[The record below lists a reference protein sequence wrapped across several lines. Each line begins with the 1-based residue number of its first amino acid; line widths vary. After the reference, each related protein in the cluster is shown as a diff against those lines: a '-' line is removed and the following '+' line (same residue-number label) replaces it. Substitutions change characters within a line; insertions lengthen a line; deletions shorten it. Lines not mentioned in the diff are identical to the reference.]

1 MRLPVPLLSGSST
14 NDASCYTWLPKIY
27 LCDEGAAKK
36 EKWNERNMWALRGK
50 RINKGGPLFQL
61 EFATPPQDQRAS
73 QLRSWLVVLMIV
85 ACFRCP
91 SSLGQTQGSVKLQ
104 VGHESWTFKDGAPP
118 DVTCLAQTND
128 GFLWLC
134 GGPNGLVRF
143 DGMRFEPFSPPF
155 GGRLLSANL
164 YSLFAPP
171 SGGLWIG
178 YTMGGFS
185 FLDKGRV
192 TNYANATG
200 SVYRFAQDRD
210 GTVWAGASSGLWR
223 FDHSSWQ
230 HVGVEWNVTAGAV
243 TQFGSDSRGVL
254 WALVGSP
261 GAPKD
266 LIYIEPGAGRF
277 KTAGRNLSGEAFT
290 WDADRSLLTEP
301 AASPM
306 SNSGEGSDERPPV
319 YPVLTSSP
327 QYVDRNNGLWASPP
341 DQTGLMRVPRENL
354 HDAFNKVSPGGS
366 ETYDVNPFENAVL
379 VDREGNIWFGG
390 TNGIHRFFYTP
401 LIGQEFPKEASE
413 SANFAVVADDNGAV
427 WVIFDRTYGRKA
439 DLYHVLGGKVERP
452 SPPVISSFAYRA
464 PDKTFWFSGEG
475 FLWHLVGHDF
485 VRVDLPQE
493 IANQFNFLQ
502 TIAEDPQG
510 GIWVSFG
517 RHGLYRLAD
526 GIWTPYG
533 GRDDLPKTG
542 AMMIVAFT
550 DSLGRVWFGY
560 ASSQLAVLDGD
571 RVRRFG
577 PSDGLQVGSIL
588 AIYGRG
594 SEIWIGGDFGLA
606 QFDHGRFHNIA
617 AVDDEL
623 LHGISGIV
631 ETPDGDLWLNGISGI
646 FHIRKG
652 DILKALKDSNYRV
665 TGEHFG
671 RREGLPGAAS
681 QMRPLQTA
689 IEGTDG
695 RLWFTL
701 RNGVVWL
708 DPAAYSERQAMPPPI
723 SIQSVSA
730 DDKSYAP
737 VSHLSLPAH
746 TSSVSVSYSA
756 VSLSAPEA
764 IRFRYKLRETDNDWH
779 EVTAS
784 SPVIYRNLPPGSYHF
799 NVAAS
804 DTNGVWSDKIATAEF
819 SILPA
824 LYQTLWFRALCVIIL
839 LAMLAGLYQLRL
851 RQLAQQYS
859 LRLEERVSERTRI
872 ARELHDTLLQSF
884 QALLLHLQVVSHL
897 LPTRLQEGQ
906 QKLDSAIDQGAHA
919 IGEARDAVQ
928 DLRSSVTVANDLA
941 QALDTLGQELAA
953 NETNLNASTPVF
965 HVLVEGAPRNLHP
978 VVRDDVYRIAGEA
991 LRNAFRHA
999 GAQHIE
1005 MEIRYDEPQLRL
1017 RLRDDGKGIDP
1028 SLPSDDGHEGHYGL
1042 RGMRERAQL
1051 LGGKLTVWSER
1062 NSGTEVELIIPAA
1075 RAYASSPSLRRTW
1088 LAERFFR
1095 KDKEAEP

>member
-1 MRLPVPLLSGSST
+1 
-14 NDASCYTWLPKIY
+14 
-27 LCDEGAAKK
+27 
-36 EKWNERNMWALRGK
+36 
-50 RINKGGPLFQL
+50 
-61 EFATPPQDQRAS
+61 
-73 QLRSWLVVLMIV
+73 
-85 ACFRCP
+85 
-91 SSLGQTQGSVKLQ
+91 
-104 VGHESWTFKDGAPP
+104 VGHESWTFKDGAPS

-192 TNYANATG
+192 TNYASETG
-200 SVYRFAQDRD
+200 SVYRLAQDRD

-230 HVGVEWNVTAGAV
+230 HVGVEWNVAAGAV

-261 GAPKD
+261 SAPKD
-266 LIYIEPGAGRF
+266 LIYMEPGAGRF
-277 KTAGRNLSGEAFT
+277 KTAGRNLTVEAFT

-301 AASPM
+301 AASRM
-306 SNSGEGSDERPPV
+306 SDSGEGSDERRPA

-327 QYVDRNNGLWASPP
+327 QYIDRNNSLWASPP
-341 DQTGLMRVPRENL
+341 DQAVLMRIPRENL
-354 HDAFNKVSPGGS
+354 HDAFNKASRGGS
-366 ETYDVNPFENAVL
+366 EIYDISPFENAVL
-379 VDREGNIWFGG
+379 VDREENIWFGG

-401 LIGQEFPKEASE
+401 LIRQEFSKEASE

-427 WVIFDRTYGRKA
+427 WVSFDSPYGRKA
-439 DLYHVLGGKVERP
+439 DLYYVLGGKAERR
-452 SPPVISSFAYRA
+452 SPQVLSSFAYRA
-464 PDKTFWFSGEG
+464 PDKTFWFSGRG
-475 FLWHLVGHDF
+475 CLWHLVGQDF
-485 VRVDLPQE
+485 IRVDLPPE

-510 GIWVSFG
+510 GLWVSFG

-542 AMMIVAFT
+542 AKMIVAFA

-560 ASSQLAVLDGD
+560 TGSEMAVLDGD

-631 ETPDGDLWLNGISGI
+631 ETPGGDLWLNGISGI
-646 FHIRKG
+646 FHIRKRE
-652 DILKALKDSNYRV
+652 IFEALKDSNYRV
-665 TGEHFG
+665 KGEHFG

-681 QMRPLQTA
+681 QLRPLQTA

-701 RNGVVWL
+701 RNGVVRL
-708 DPAAYSERQAMPPPI
+708 DPTTYSEKQAVPPPI

-737 VSHLSLPAH
+737 ASSLSFPAH
-746 TSSVSVSYSA
+746 TSSVQISFSA
-756 VSLSAPEA
+756 VSLSDPEA
-764 IRFRYKLRETDNDWH
+764 IRFRYKLRETDDDWH
-779 EVTAS
+779 EVAAA

-804 DTNGVWSDKIATAEF
+804 DTNGVWSDKIATAQF
-819 SILPA
+819 TILPA
-824 LYQTLWFRALCVIIL
+824 FYQTLWFRALCAIL
-839 LAMLAGLYQLRL
+839 FLAAGAGLSQLRL
-851 RQLAQQYS
+851 RRIARVFNV
-859 LRLEERVSERTRI
+859 RLEERVAERTRI
-872 ARELHDTLLQSF
+872 ARDLHDTLLQSF
-884 QALLLHLQVVSHL
+884 QGLLLRFQTAYALFDTRPADAKQVLGNS
-897 LPTRLQEGQ
+897 
-906 QKLDSAIDQGAHA
+906 IDQTAQA
-919 IGEARDAVQ
+919 ITEGREAVQ
-928 DLRSSVTVANDLA
+928 GLRASTVESNDLA
-941 QALDTLGQELAA
+941 QAITTMGEQLAA
-953 NETNLNASTPVF
+953 EASSATSVGL
-965 HVLVEGAPRNLHP
+965 HVAVEGTPRNLHP
-978 VVRDDVYRIAGEA
+978 IVRDEIYRIASEA

-999 GAQHIE
+999 GAQQIE
-1005 MEIRYDEPQLRL
+1005 VEFRYDERQLRL
-1017 RLRDDGKGIDP
+1017 RVRDDGKGINARF
-1028 SLPSDDGHEGHYGL
+1028 LTAEGRTGHFGL
-1042 RGMRERAQL
+1042 HGMRERAKL
-1051 LGGKLTVWSER
+1051 MGGKLTVWTAAE
-1062 NSGTEVELIIPAA
+1062 SGTEIELITPAA
-1075 RAYASSPSLRRTW
+1075 QAYAASPGRSW
-1088 LAERFFR
+1088 LAEKFSG
-1095 KDKEAEP
+1095 KSTQSKS